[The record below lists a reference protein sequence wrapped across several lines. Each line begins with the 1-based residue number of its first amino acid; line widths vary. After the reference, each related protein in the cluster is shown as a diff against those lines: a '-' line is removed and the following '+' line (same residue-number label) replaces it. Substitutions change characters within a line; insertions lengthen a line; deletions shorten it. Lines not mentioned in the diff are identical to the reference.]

1 MKNWRAPVIML
12 MTIGI
17 ANIGA
22 WIYLI
27 AMNLLVLE
35 MTGGSA
41 LAVYAL
47 LDIERAKLDYP
58 TGVNR

>member
-47 LDIERAKLDYP
+47 LDKERAKLDFP
-58 TGVNR
+58 TEVNR